1 MLALHAQWTH
11 ENLQADNFGRLQTLY
26 TTSGHVT
33 HLTPTDCSKN
43 DTYQNQAHPEM
54 GLTRQNQNQ
63 AHLGRDEFKLR
74 TQTKT
79 SFHHGAWLHGWLP
92 GQGSMY
98 THKIIRV
105 QWLTLTSIPT
115 HTSATLFAVRL
126 ETSRDCHHKNK
137 THKHTQRHALRSIFP
152 LAWSYFLVHDITVL
166 LLVASLCSSYKP
178 PLVS

>member
-1 MLALHAQWTH
+1 MY
-11 ENLQADNFGRLQTLY
+11 LQAANFSRLLTLY
-26 TTSGHVT
+26 TTGGLAP
-33 HLTPTDCSKN
+33 HLTPTNCSN
-43 DTYQNQAHPEM
+43 NVTYLNQAHPEI
-54 GLTRQNQNQ
+54 GLTCQNQNQ
-63 AHLGRDEFKLR
+63 AHLRRYEFNLR
-74 TQTKT
+74 NQTKT

-92 GQGSMY
+92 GQGSTL

-115 HTSATLFAVRL
+115 HTSATLFVVRL

-152 LAWSYFLVHDITVL
+152 LALSYFLVHDIAVL